1 MAETHDD
8 GPAEDNQPSELVQL
22 GFSQE
27 IASRDVCNL
36 LGHRSRQYNCWDGGQ
51 IGGHPSWLQP
61 QFLPNLCQLPQ
72 VRSDGSHH
80 YRFICQLYAPID
92 ANELVSRNNADVPT
106 IGPPDRAYHRTLYV
120 FGCRVTNQILVLRA
134 QLPQDNPYFP
144 LLGDSS
150 LDDAESSL
158 SDDPVASGPPHLPI
172 SHGNHVCATCGIVA
186 TKYCP
191 KQSEYFCCSLHQ
203 QEYYS
208 FHRRTRTRNSKLKT
222 GCQLPR
228 DEAAVPSERVIQQF
242 DEPWNVMVSAE
253 TILPSIYPM
262 YELVVEE
269 EPPLPDDE
277 CDSNNLHDA
286 EDDGL
291 TEEERALKKAH
302 LQHQPLFSTIQSL
315 QLNEKPS
322 EEDAIDSDD
331 DTMDGNN
338 EIGNVVQ
345 SHCANGAA
353 PKADADLEQ
362 SDLNEMV
369 SGVAA
374 GSSAANANVHNRQ
387 RSTLAS
393 VDDPLTD
400 QFQRR
405 ITVRPNVQ
413 TQVLRYHRWPKDDS
427 GVVADDE
434 GGGPLWI
441 QSDYRPG
448 SVASD
453 SVTLTAPE
461 GSRCIPNCQYCGA
474 PRKFEFQLMPQLL
487 HYLSKPSASPDSN
500 NNADENRLTSLETA
514 KAMLQRTEEIVHST
528 PAEHIP
534 PGLIDARDAL
544 IQRVHRDLQLG
555 DGEKPV
561 QRHEYSAAN
570 RSARGVSET
579 QVIGGSSN
587 HCQELD
593 WGIVAVYTCTASC
606 GDLRFPDEI
615 VDHPPERGVDE
626 GKTGR
631 TVSPLGAYRL
641 EYAWV
646 QPPL

>member
-8 GPAEDNQPSELVQL
+8 GPAEDTRPSELVQL

-27 IASRDVCNL
+27 IASRDVYNL

-72 VRSDGSHH
+72 VLIGSHQ

-92 ANELVSRNNADVPT
+92 ANELVSRNNTDVSP

-120 FGCRVTNQILVLRA
+120 FGCCSSGQILVLRA

-144 LLGDSS
+144 FLGDSS

-158 SDDPVASGPPHLPI
+158 KDGQPASEPPHLPG
-172 SHGNHVCATCGIVA
+172 SHGNHLCATCGIVA

-208 FHRRTRTRNSKLKT
+208 FHRRARTRNSKLKK

-228 DEAAVPSERVIQQF
+228 DEAAVPPERVIQQF
-242 DEPWNVMVSAE
+242 EEPWKVMVSAE
-253 TILPSIYPM
+253 TIPPSIYPM

-277 CDSNNLHDA
+277 CDSNNLNDSRDNA

-322 EEDAIDSDD
+322 EEDAFDSDD
-331 DTMDGNN
+331 DTMEGNN
-338 EIGNVVQ
+338 DIGNVVQ
-345 SHCANGAA
+345 SRCTNGAT

-374 GSSAANANVHNRQ
+374 GCSAANANVHNRQ

-393 VDDPLTD
+393 IDDPLTD
-400 QFQRR
+400 QFHRR

-413 TQVLRYHRWPKDDS
+413 TQVLRYHRWPKDEN
-427 GVVADDE
+427 GVEAADE
-434 GGGPLWI
+434 VGGPLWI
-441 QSDYRPG
+441 RSDYRPET
-448 SVASD
+448 V
-453 SVTLTAPE
+453 APE
-461 GSRCIPNCQYCGA
+461 GNRCIPNCQYCGA

-487 HYLSKPSASPDSN
+487 HYLLKPSTSPDTN

-544 IQRVHRDLQLG
+544 IQRVHRDLQLDEG
-555 DGEKPV
+555 QNPV
-561 QRHEYSAAN
+561 QQQEYPAA
-570 RSARGVSET
+570 SGATPGVSET
-579 QVIGGSSN
+579 HVSKSGLKRY
-587 HCQELD
+587 QEMD

-615 VDHPPERGVDE
+615 MDHPPERGVDE
-626 GKTGR
+626 GKAGR
-631 TVSPLGAYRL
+631 TVGPLGAYRL
-641 EYAWV
+641 EHAWV